1 MPLAQSARLF
11 SLRLIS
17 LLHALRLP
25 EGRPPEPPRKSGKID
40 LCVLP
45 PYLRRDI
52 GFETFRCETREDW
65 RTFR

>member
-1 MPLAQSARLF
+1 MLLALP
-11 SLRLIS
+11 LRLLA
-17 LLHALRLP
+17 LLNVLRFP
-25 EGRPPEPPRKSGKID
+25 ENRTKEPPRKSGKLD

-52 GFETFRCETREDW
+52 GFETFGCETREDW

>member
-1 MPLAQSARLF
+1 MPLAIP
-11 SLRLIS
+11 LRLMAF
-17 LLHALRLP
+17 LYALRLP
-25 EGRPPEPPRKSGKID
+25 EGRPPEPTRVRRKID
-40 LCVLP
+40 LCLLP

>member
-1 MPLAQSARLF
+1 MPLALP
-11 SLRLIS
+11 LRLMA

-25 EGRPPEPPRKSGKID
+25 EGKPNEPRKDRQID
-40 LCVLP
+40 LCLLP

>member
-1 MPLAQSARLF
+1 MPRCPMPLAL
-11 SLRLIS
+11 SLRLLA
-17 LLHALRLP
+17 LLQVLRFP
-25 EGRPPEPPRKSGKID
+25 EMRPPEPPRKSGKLD
-40 LCVLP
+40 LCLLP

>member
-1 MPLAQSARLF
+1 MPLALP
-11 SLRLIS
+11 LRLMT
-17 LLHALRLP
+17 LLQALRLP
-25 EGRPPEPPRKSGKID
+25 QGRPPEPRKSRKID

>member
-1 MPLAQSARLF
+1 MPLALP
-11 SLRLIS
+11 LRLVA
-17 LLHALRLP
+17 LLQALRLP
-25 EGRPPEPPRKSGKID
+25 GPRPTDPPRQSGKLD

-52 GFETFRCETREDW
+52 GFETFHCETREDW

>member
-1 MPLAQSARLF
+1 MPLALP
-11 SLRLIS
+11 RLIA
-17 LLHALRLP
+17 LLQVLRLP
-25 EGRPPEPPRKSGKID
+25 QMRSPEPPQKRGRLD

>member
-1 MPLAQSARLF
+1 MPLALPRLL
-11 SLRLIS
+11 SWLQ
-17 LLHALRLP
+17 ALRLP
-25 EGRPPEPPRKSGKID
+25 EMRPPEPPRKSGKLD

>member
-1 MPLAQSARLF
+1 MPLALPLHLF
-11 SLRLIS
+11 AVLQ
-17 LLHALRLP
+17 ALRLP
-25 EGRPPEPPRKSGKID
+25 QSKRPEPCKSKTID
-40 LCVLP
+40 LCLLP

>member
-1 MPLAQSARLF
+1 M
-11 SLRLIS
+11 
-17 LLHALRLP
+17 
-25 EGRPPEPPRKSGKID
+25 RPPEPPRKSGKLD
-40 LCVLP
+40 PCVLP

>member
-1 MPLAQSARLF
+1 MPLALP
-11 SLRLIS
+11 RLIS
-17 LLHALRLP
+17 LLLALRLP
-25 EGRPPEPPRKSGKID
+25 DRRPPELRMRGKID
-40 LCVLP
+40 LCLLP

>member
-1 MPLAQSARLF
+1 MPLALP
-11 SLRLIS
+11 LRLLA
-17 LLHALRLP
+17 LLNALRFP
-25 EGRPPEPPRKSGKID
+25 EPRYREPPRKRGKLD

>member
-1 MPLAQSARLF
+1 MPLALP
-11 SLRLIS
+11 LRLVP

-25 EGRPPEPPRKSGKID
+25 DRRPPEPPRKSRKLD

>member
-1 MPLAQSARLF
+1 MPLALST
-11 SLRLIS
+11 I
-17 LLHALRLP
+17 LLTLMRALRFP
-25 EGRPPEPPRKSGKID
+25 EGSHTEPPRQQGRLD
-40 LCVLP
+40 LCLMP

>member
-1 MPLAQSARLF
+1 MPLALP
-11 SLRLIS
+11 LRLVA

-25 EGRPPEPPRKSGKID
+25 DLRQSEPRKRGKID

>member
-1 MPLAQSARLF
+1 MPLALP
-11 SLRLIS
+11 LRLVA
-17 LLHALRLP
+17 LLQALRLP
-25 EGRPPEPPRKSGKID
+25 APRPTDPPRKRGKLD

>member
-1 MPLAQSARLF
+1 MPLALP
-11 SLRLIS
+11 LRLLS
-17 LLHALRLP
+17 LFHALRLP
-25 EGRPPEPPRKSGKID
+25 QGRPTEPKHKQGRLD

-52 GFETFRCETREDW
+52 GFETFRCDTREDW

>member
-1 MPLAQSARLF
+1 MSVALP
-11 SLRLIS
+11 LRL
-17 LLHALRLP
+17 LAFLHALRLP
-25 EGRPPEPPRKSGKID
+25 EGRPREPHKRGRID
-40 LCVLP
+40 LCLLP

>member
-1 MPLAQSARLF
+1 MPLALPRL
-11 SLRLIS
+11 LS
-17 LLHALRLP
+17 LLQALRFP
-25 EGRPPEPPRKSGKID
+25 ENRYKEPEHKRGRLD
-40 LCVLP
+40 LCLLP

>member
-1 MPLAQSARLF
+1 MPLALPRL
-11 SLRLIS
+11 LS
-17 LLHALRLP
+17 LLHLLRFP
-25 EGRPPEPPRKSGKID
+25 ENRIPEPRRQSRLD
-40 LCVLP
+40 LCLLP

>member
-1 MPLAQSARLF
+1 MPLALSTFLTTLF
-11 SLRLIS
+11 RTLRF
-17 LLHALRLP
+17 P
-25 EGRPPEPPRKSGKID
+25 ENRIPEPRRNHGRID
-40 LCVLP
+40 LCLLP